1 MANGYDK
8 IASRVTGSV
17 PCWKEWP
24 RRLRR
29 IYVSLE
35 DWGSS
40 EAAIEDMVEVWG
52 WEWESIKRLI
62 KSTPTFEQAL
72 EAFRENE
79 GYPTKKGWKYAVTPS
94 QLKTVYMREGELAA
108 YAMLEAD
115 PKAINFHRD
124 VVEKNGMLDMAAPFQ
139 ERKDIETHAKWAED
153 TEQVENPV
161 SDDSGLASFKAS

>member
-1 MANGYDK
+1 MSNGYDK
-8 IASRVTGSV
+8 IEYRVNGSV
-17 PCWKEWP
+17 PSWKDWP

-29 IYVSLE
+29 IYASLE

-40 EAAIEDMVEVWG
+40 ELAIQDMVEVWG
-52 WEWESIKRLI
+52 WKWESINRLI
-62 KSTPTFEQAL
+62 KGTPTFAEAL
-72 EAFRENE
+72 EAYRDK
-79 GYPTKKGWKYAVTPS
+79 GTYPAKRGWKKPVTTS

-124 VVEKNGMLDMAAPFQ
+124 IVEKNGMLDMAEPFQ
-139 ERKDIETHAKWAED
+139 ERKDIEAHAKWAED

-161 SDDSGLASFKAS
+161 SDDSGLASFKVS

>member
-40 EAAIEDMVEVWG
+40 DVAIEDMVEVWE
-52 WEWESIKRLI
+52 WKWESIKQLI

-72 EAFRENE
+72 EAFRKKKS
-79 GYPTKKGWKYAVTPS
+79 YPAKKGWKKPVTSS

-124 VVEKNGMLDMAAPFQ
+124 IVEKNGMLDMAEPFQ

>member
-8 IASRVTGSV
+8 IEYRVNGSV
-17 PCWKEWP
+17 PFWKEWP

-29 IYVSLE
+29 VYASLE

-40 EAAIEDMVEVWG
+40 EIAIQDMVEVWG
-52 WEWESIKRLI
+52 WKWESINRLI

-72 EAFRENE
+72 EAYRNN
-79 GYPTKKGWKYAVTPS
+79 GNYPTRKGWQKAVTTS

-124 VVEKNGMLDMAAPFQ
+124 IVEKNGMLDMAEPFQ

-161 SDDSGLASFKAS
+161 SDDSGLASFKVS